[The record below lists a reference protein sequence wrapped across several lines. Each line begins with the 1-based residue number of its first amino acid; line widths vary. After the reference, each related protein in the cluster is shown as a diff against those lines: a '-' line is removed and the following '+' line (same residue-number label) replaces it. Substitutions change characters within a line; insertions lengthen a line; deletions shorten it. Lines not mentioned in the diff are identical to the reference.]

1 MNVDDKKDGQ
11 ILSLENDLRHL
22 ISTLQHVI
30 DDCNAC
36 IKDCNDILS
45 DTKNLSENSRVAK
58 AEAITKR
65 VQGRMFLDMLGE

>member
-11 ILSLENDLRHL
+11 ILSLENDLSHL

-30 DDCNAC
+30 NDCNAC
-36 IKDCNDILS
+36 IKDCNDILFN
-45 DTKNLSENSRVAK
+45 TKNLSENSRIAK